1 MDGLN
6 QMEASAID
14 GAVEWQGL
22 GASIFDDVPLV
33 DAGCTSFI
41 LQIGGGTSVTV
52 EPRREAFDRTEVLSD
67 DKLIGTGADACRM
80 TGALLWD
87 SAVVLASYVARNR
100 KALCG
105 SSNHSMRAIE
115 LGAGLGLAGLAAAAA
130 LNAETVLTDRSECL
144 PLLNQSI
151 ALNGL
156 AALVSA
162 ADLDWGDQAAARALG
177 RFHLVLL
184 SDCIYEVEACEP
196 LAQTLA
202 ALLADSGGQ
211 ALLTYDEAIGRPAA
225 AASFR
230 ECAARCGLVW
240 EELQQEQEDAASE
253 EEALE
258 AFTKGSVKLARLR
271 LRSRDEG

>member
-1 MDGLN
+1 
-6 QMEASAID
+6 MEASAID

-52 EPRREAFDRTEVLSD
+52 EPRRDAFDRTEVLSD
-67 DKLIGTGADACRM
+67 DKLIGTGADACRL

-87 SAVVLASYVARNR
+87 SAIVLASYVARNR
-100 KALCG
+100 KALCIQ
-105 SSNHSMRAIE
+105 SMRAIE

-144 PLLNQSI
+144 PLLNHSI

-156 AALVSA
+156 ATLVSA

-202 ALLADSGGQ
+202 ALLADGGGQ

-225 AASFR
+225 AAAFR

>member
-1 MDGLN
+1 M
-6 QMEASAID
+6 
-14 GAVEWQGL
+14 
-22 GASIFDDVPLV
+22 
-33 DAGCTSFI
+33 
-41 LQIGGGTSVTV
+41 
-52 EPRREAFDRTEVLSD
+52 
-67 DKLIGTGADACRM
+67 
-80 TGALLWD
+80 
-87 SAVVLASYVARNR
+87 LASYVARNR
-100 KALCG
+100 KALCIQ
-105 SSNHSMRAIE
+105 SMRAIE

-144 PLLNQSI
+144 PLLNHSI

-184 SDCIYEVEACEP
+184 SDCIYEVEACEL

-202 ALLADSGGQ
+202 ALLADGGGQ

-225 AASFR
+225 AAAFES
-230 ECAARCGLVW
+230 ARRDAVVW